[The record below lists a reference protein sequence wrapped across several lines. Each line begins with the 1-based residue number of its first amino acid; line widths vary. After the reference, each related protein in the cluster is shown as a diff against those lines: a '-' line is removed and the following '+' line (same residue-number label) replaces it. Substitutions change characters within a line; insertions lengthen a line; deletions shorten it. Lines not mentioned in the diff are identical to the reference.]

1 MKNKVFI
8 VSLIATIISFS
19 LYFANLKRVKNSSI
33 NIIEPKTSKTIPT
46 KKVKEPKPKIK
57 EPKIKTIEYANHVKV
72 ASGSQKKLAQK
83 IEQIMG
89 KDYSYQVAVQDLN
102 NPAKFCRVANTK
114 VAHNVDDTMKLYL
127 LLAIYEQEQQGK
139 LTSKTVIKVKKSDR
153 VNGEKA
159 LKTNMSY
166 GISFLRQ
173 AMMRG
178 NKTAANA
185 LIRKVGHDKI
195 DAIIKKLGADQ
206 TTMSANFS
214 KAPYGKT
221 TAHDLVKTMARIYQG
236 RILNQ
241 KHASLLLQALNA
253 KPNFVKGINGGV
265 YAIGDE
271 HTAVAI
277 VQTQG
282 HSYCMSVWSSNNK
295 KFNEL
300 GKAINAS
307 FTAKKK

>member
-139 LTSKTVIKVKKSDR
+139 LTSKTVIKIKKSDR

-206 TTMSANFS
+206 TTMSAMFS
-214 KAPYGKT
+214 FARQKRTRKAPATFEAREARTRGCSPLVTPKRCSSGKNRAVCLRT
-221 TAHDLVKTMARIYQG
+221 DAIPIFPSAV
-236 RILNQ
+236 
-241 KHASLLLQALNA
+241 LQPL
-253 KPNFVKGINGGV
+253 
-265 YAIGDE
+265 
-271 HTAVAI
+271 
-277 VQTQG
+277 
-282 HSYCMSVWSSNNK
+282 SYPCR
-295 KFNEL
+295 
-300 GKAINAS
+300 G
-307 FTAKKK
+307 